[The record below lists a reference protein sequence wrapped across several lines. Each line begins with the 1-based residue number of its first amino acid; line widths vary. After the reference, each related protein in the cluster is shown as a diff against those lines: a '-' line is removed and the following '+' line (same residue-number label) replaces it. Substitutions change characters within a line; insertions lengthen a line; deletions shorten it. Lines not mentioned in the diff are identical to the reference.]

1 MDVYRHHINNKFHR
15 PLTTTQDLRSW
26 TVAEPQAFWLDL
38 YDYIQIIPPLPAGTK
53 RAYDESIPI
62 SSIPPFFENV
72 RLNFTENVLES
83 REPDATAL
91 IEIRKGG
98 SLDGEKNNMEK
109 PQGEGPSCEECIIAK
124 WGRSG

>member
-1 MDVYRHHINNKFHR
+1 MDVYRKHINNKFRCH
-15 PLTTTQDLRSW
+15 LATTQELHSW
-26 TVAEPQAFWLDL
+26 TVAQPQVFWLDL